1 MPIFGCSSFIQTRLD
16 SVQGET
22 IWAQRLLRDGACL
35 YNRWPEQSRLMGKEL
50 ARQRRRLFD
59 LSLAEASEAG
69 AALQARCCQDGWHV
83 AIGAEHLLPALASW

>member
-1 MPIFGCSSFIQTRLD
+1 VLQLHQTRLE

-35 YNRWPEQSRLMGKEL
+35 YNRWPEQSRLMAGKEL
-50 ARQRRRLFD
+50 ARGSGGVVRSVFGRGQRGWGCIT
-59 LSLAEASEAG
+59 G
-69 AALQARCCQDGWHV
+69 AMLPDGWHV